1 MTGRSNAR
9 SAQHRVRR
17 GNALRLMQ
25 SNVARTPATHDIA
38 LNLAWEAGYDVLLVQ
53 EPWTEL
59 NRHNRKLTKTHPGF
73 DTFSPVEDWT
83 EEPKRPRVLTYV
95 RKRKDITAHHVRPFT
110 SPDCCMVEVNGV
122 LLANVY
128 RRTGYAPGV
137 LEMLEKWT
145 PGPSTVVL
153 GDFNALHW
161 SWQPGHS
168 RHASPGARLAE
179 WVEKVGLAIENP
191 EGPTHK
197 LGNTIDLVFSNIP
210 GTDTLV
216 EPGLATGSDHYT
228 VVTTV
233 PNRPAPSPTTG
244 RLTIPAEKYSDFYQ
258 LVQRH
263 LWTVRETAETHGELE
278 ELATDLSDL
287 LTTSIK
293 AVGHPRGVT
302 GRKTTWWDDGCR
314 KMRAE
319 LVRANQEDDPN
330 QIRLAKK
337 RLDHTTNQAKKAY
350 WTKRINSASKE
361 SEMYEM
367 ASWYKATDT
376 HRSPPLVSGNQP
388 ITTPIDK
395 ATHLRDTILYR
406 FSAEDDIQDPWGG
419 VEPDRE
425 LPWAKDVSVNEVR
438 ACCIRTGNTAPGL
451 DGITV
456 KLLDF
461 VWDLLESRITLLYD
475 RCLKLGYHP
484 QVFKGTEVA
493 MIPKGGKT
501 DYTTFRSYRPI
512 ALISCLS
519 KGLERLVAK
528 RMSETA
534 LLEGLL
540 NPQHFGA
547 LPKRSAVDLTMAL
560 THDLE
565 EALDKGLEATL
576 LTMDVQGAFDSVLP
590 GRLARRLLEQGWPEN
605 LVRWIFDFAT
615 SRTVRVRFEGATTD
629 DKKTVCGLPQGSPAS
644 PILFMLY
651 MAPFL
656 NRRDRKRRFC
666 YADDGALIAIGKSAE
681 DTAETMTQ
689 ELEDA
694 LQWGRDN
701 AVAFAPDKYEMIHF
715 TRKRDRSVPLIR
727 VNGRTIECK
736 KVVRWLGVYFDS
748 KLTFRTHVET
758 WGARAHKA
766 AAHLR
771 GLNRVM
777 SGAPPQLTALAANA
791 CVLPVA
797 TYGAEAWWQGTTKPG
812 TKDPTKTVSTRQETL
827 AGIID
832 ETVKLAA
839 RAVLPTWK
847 TTPIPVLHR
856 ESGLPP
862 AKVILEQQRL
872 RAAMRLRLLDERHP
886 LVERLQTGPK
896 RGIGGRPS
904 RTGGKVVRNT
914 RLRRMDALL
923 GTCERPKLWP
933 TNYAPDLRT
942 VLATEHV
949 RQQGPLMRL
958 TLCSKEIGKARHV
971 TWERTMEKDAIVIY
985 SDGSENNG
993 ITAWSFVAYQ
1003 NGEEIANSRGRL
1015 REAHVYDG
1023 EIRGATEGVVWASAN
1038 YGRLGAPAV
1047 YSYIDSTSVIWGIYG
1062 NTPTSSQREFLRFR
1076 HNQGKMTDIRT
1087 EVRWSPGHVGI
1098 KGNERA
1104 DQLAGELTD
1113 VEPWVEAKEDGL
1125 TATVSWRRS
1134 EYSAKKRRLLDSW
1147 WAASRPFKYQR
1158 WGITA
1163 PRRPPELALPRPTL
1177 HRLIAERSGHGD
1189 FVEYHDRFGHP
1200 KPNLR
1205 CRCGMPRRAGH
1216 IARCPLA
1223 RIYFPEW
1230 VRKDHELEDLL
1241 GKKGTAA
1248 FHSLVAEAKIYENG
1262 AIEEAGEEGLD
1273 PTARQPVYGPGRSSQ
1288 LESHLG
1294 SPSQGRNRRHGPR
1307 PFHSCR
1313 YPCFCFKGIEPL

>member
-1 MTGRSNAR
+1 MTGRPGGR
-9 SAQHRVRR
+9 SARHRVRR

-25 SNVARTPATHDIA
+25 SNVRRTPATHDVA

-53 EPWTEL
+53 EPWTKL
-59 NRHNRKLTKTHPGF
+59 NEHKRKLTKTHPGF
-73 DTFSPVEDWT
+73 DTFSPVEDWSK
-83 EEPKRPRVLTYV
+83 EDKRPRVLTYV
-95 RKRKDITAHHVRPFT
+95 RKRKGITAHHVRPFT
-110 SPDCCMVEVNGV
+110 TPYCCMVEVNGV

-128 RRTGYAPGV
+128 RQPGYPPGV
-137 LEMLEKWT
+137 LEDLEKWT
-145 PGPSTVVL
+145 PGPNTVVL

-161 SWQPGHS
+161 SWQPGHD
-168 RHASPGARLAE
+168 RHASPGTRLAE
-179 WVEKVGLAIENP
+179 WIEKVGLAVENP
-191 EGPTHK
+191 EGPTHEA
-197 LGNTIDLVFSNIP
+197 GNTIDLVLSNIP
-210 GTDTLV
+210 GTDTLI
-216 EPGLATGSDHYT
+216 EPGLATGSDHFT
-228 VVTTV
+228 LVTTV
-233 PNRPAPSPTTG
+233 PNKPAPAPSTG
-244 RLTIPAEKYSDFYQ
+244 RLSIPAEKYSDFYQ
-258 LVQRH
+258 LVQQTI
-263 LWTVRETAETHGELE
+263 WTVRETAESPAELE
-278 ELATDLSDL
+278 ELAKDLTGL
-287 LTTSIK
+287 LNTAIK
-293 AVGHPRGVT
+293 AVGHPRVT
-302 GRKTTWWDDGCR
+302 SGRRTSWWDDTCR
-314 KMRAE
+314 AARAE
-319 LVRANQEDDPN
+319 VVRASQEGDN
-330 QIRLAKK
+330 RRTKLAKK
-337 RLDHTTNQAKKAY
+337 QLDRATNQAKKAY
-350 WTKRINSASKE
+350 WTKRIISASKE

-376 HRSPPLVSGNQP
+376 HRSPPLVHGNQP
-388 ITTPIDK
+388 ITTPLDK

-406 FSAEDDIQDPWGG
+406 FSAEDDIQDPWEG
-419 VEPDRE
+419 VEPERE
-425 LPWAKDVSVNEVR
+425 LPWAQEATAIETR

-461 VWDLLESRITLLYD
+461 VWDLVESRITLLYD

-484 QVFKGTEVA
+484 RIFKGAEVV
-493 MIPKGGKT
+493 MIPKPGKPN
-501 DYTTFRSYRPI
+501 YTTYRSYRPI

-547 LPKRSAVDLTMAL
+547 LPKRSAVDLTTAL

-565 EALDKGLEATL
+565 EALEKGLEAL
-576 LTMDVQGAFDSVLP
+576 FLTMDVQGAFDSILP
-590 GRLARRLLEQGWPEN
+590 NRNARRLLEQGWPRN
-605 LVRWIFDFAT
+605 LVRWVLDFST
-615 SRTVRVRFEGATTD
+615 NRTVKVRFEGATTD
-629 DKKTVCGLPQGSPAS
+629 DKELICGLPQGSPVS

-651 MAPFL
+651 MLPFL
-656 NRRDRKRRFC
+656 TRRKKRRRFC
-666 YADDGALIAIGKSAE
+666 YADDAGLLEIGKTTEEVAAALSH
-681 DTAETMTQ
+681 

-701 AVAFAPDKYEMIHF
+701 AVAFAPDKYELIHF

-727 VNGRTIECK
+727 VNGAPIQPK
-736 KVVRWLGVYFDS
+736 DVVRWLGVYFDP

-758 WGARAHKA
+758 WGSRAHKA

-777 SGAPPQLTALAANA
+777 AGAPSHLTALAANA
-791 CVLPVA
+791 CVLPIA
-797 TYGAEAWWQGTTKPG
+797 TYGAETWWQGATKPG
-812 TKDPTKTVSTRQETL
+812 TKDPTKTVKTRQETL
-827 AGIID
+827 VGIIE

-839 RAVLPTWK
+839 RAILPVWK
-847 TTPIPVLHR
+847 TTPISVLHR

-872 RAAMRLRLLDERHP
+872 RMAMRLRILDEKHP
-886 LVERLQTGPK
+886 LVERLRSTPE
-896 RGIGGRPS
+896 RGVGGRPS
-904 RTGGKVVRNT
+904 RTGGQVVRDT
-914 RLRRMDALL
+914 RLRRTDALL
-923 GTCERPKLWP
+923 GPCERPKLWP

-949 RQQGPLMRL
+949 RKQGPLMRL
-958 TLCSKEIGKARHV
+958 ALCSKEIGKAWHT
-971 TWERTMEKDAIVIY
+971 TWERTMEKDAIAIY

-993 ITAWSFVAYQ
+993 ITAWAFVAYQ
-1003 NGEEIANSRGRL
+1003 NGEEVASDRGRL

-1023 EIRGATEGVVWASAN
+1023 EIRGATEGMVWASAN

-1076 HNQGKMTDIRT
+1076 HNQGKMTNIRK

-1113 VEPWVEAKEDGL
+1113 AEPWVEAREDGL

-1134 EYSAKKRRLLDSW
+1134 EYSAKKRKLFDSW
-1147 WAASRPFKYQR
+1147 WVASRPYKYQR
-1158 WGITA
+1158 WGIKA
-1163 PRRPPELALPRPTL
+1163 VRRPPELALPRPTL
-1177 HRLIAERSGHGD
+1177 HRLIAERSGHGN

-1200 KPNLR
+1200 KPELR

-1216 IARCPLA
+1216 FARCPLA
-1223 RIYFPEW
+1223 RIFFPDW
-1230 VRKDHELEDLL
+1230 VRKDHEQEDLL
-1241 GKKGTAA
+1241 GRKGIAA
-1248 FHSLVAEAKIYENG
+1248 FHSLVTEAKIYENG
-1262 AIEEAGEEGLD
+1262 AIEEAGEEGID
-1273 PTARQPVYGPGRSSQ
+1273 PSTRQPVYGPGRSSQ

-1294 SPSQGRNRRHGPR
+1294 SPSQGRERRRHPR
-1307 PFHSCR
+1307 DSHQCR
-1313 YPCFCFKGIEPL
+1313 HPCYCFRRTALI